1 MIAPPNPS
9 RNMEAHLKIQS
20 IVAMGS
26 TSLKLERAGAGYLI
40 GSARNHSRLGLAPAS
55 PGLDGLGLRSCS
67 RLLLIGPGASA
78 NFGGK
83 KMAPEPK
90 RRKLEPPPRRRY
102 VSWLF
107 RFMISLFV

>member
-1 MIAPPNPS
+1 
-9 RNMEAHLKIQS
+9 MEAHLKIQS

-67 RLLLIGPGASA
+67 TLLLIGPGASA